1 MLSFFIP
8 LLVSLKISS
17 KWFDVMCYVTG
28 IMITGLYDILKILG
42 ENSCEFN
49 RQSIVLKTLNTED
62 VLENSLGW
70 WCSVL
75 QTIRPVDELFFCTD

>member
-1 MLSFFIP
+1 MLS
-8 LLVSLKISS
+8 
-17 KWFDVMCYVTG
+17 MCYV
-28 IMITGLYDILKILG
+28 IMILGPYHILKILC

-75 QTIRPVDELFFCTD
+75 QTIRPDDELFFCTDLIKKT

>member
-1 MLSFFIP
+1 MLSFLIP

-17 KWFDVMCYVTG
+17 KCFDVMCYIIV
-28 IMITGLYDILKILG
+28 ILGLYHILKILC

-62 VLENSLGW
+62 ILENSFGW
-70 WCSVL
+70 
-75 QTIRPVDELFFCTD
+75 

>member
-8 LLVSLKISS
+8 LLVSWKISS
-17 KWFDVMCYVTG
+17 KCFDVMCYV
-28 IMITGLYDILKILG
+28 IMILGLYHILKILC

-62 VLENSLGW
+62 ARKFSRMV
-70 WCSVL
+70 V
-75 QTIRPVDELFFCTD
+75 FCVTDNKTG